1 MCVCVCLCMCRISKQ
16 AKTKLLLLF
25 ILGLFMNDLCIL
37 VCLHSCHK
45 LMCQKFALA
54 LHGIST
60 IWRTVFSS
68 SCNANSLG
76 FEGFTWIPNNLPVW
90 GLINKEIKLRNP
102 KKGRFLKVRVMLTS
116 MPSYSWVQLPGY
128 IHSQRSRLTMGN
140 ASAAPQTV
148 NPKSW
153 PSSAKPSQDCYEDVC
168 VFAGNLNYYR
178 APVDRL
184 MWPGMTCLYCV
195 TGYSPT

>member
-1 MCVCVCLCMCRISKQ
+1 MYYIYIYMYMYMYVLCMCVNIYIHIYIYVCVCVFVHVQNIKK

-76 FEGFTWIPNNLPVW
+76 FEGFT
-90 GLINKEIKLRNP
+90 
-102 KKGRFLKVRVMLTS
+102 
-116 MPSYSWVQLPGY
+116 
-128 IHSQRSRLTMGN
+128 
-140 ASAAPQTV
+140 
-148 NPKSW
+148 
-153 PSSAKPSQDCYEDVC
+153 
-168 VFAGNLNYYR
+168 
-178 APVDRL
+178 
-184 MWPGMTCLYCV
+184 
-195 TGYSPT
+195 